1 MSKSKVY
8 DRTERSAEEL
18 SSNFPTHEVMQVAW
32 TFSQAYNIFAT
43 SFAMTLKKKKL
54 TISQWIALLVLFMS
68 PKPITPTK
76 IKSFIPIE
84 TPSVSALLDRL
95 EERKLILRKRSK
107 KDKRKVDV
115 YLTEGGYQVLREV
128 TPLTGALLTSIYGP
142 ISQRKCQ
149 SLISVSKELRNNC
162 LASFGLDYSKADVI
176 LEKFVSGISI
186 DGQAM
191 DKDSAA
197 RKKRS
202 SVDPK
207 SKTLRRPKS

>member
-8 DRTERSAEEL
+8 DRTEKSAEDL
-18 SSNFPTHEVMQVAW
+18 SSTFPTYEVMQVAW

-68 PKPITPTK
+68 PKPITPTR

-115 YLTEGGYQVLREV
+115 YLTEGGFQVLKEV
-128 TPLTGALLTSIYGP
+128 TPLTGAILTAVYGP

-149 SLISVSKELRNNC
+149 SLINVSKEIRNNC
-162 LASFGLDYSKADVI
+162 LASFGLDYAKADVI
-176 LEKFVSGISI
+176 LEKFVGGISI
-186 DGQAM
+186 DGQTP
-191 DKDSAA
+191 DTKSGT

-202 SVDPK
+202 AATHK
-207 SKTLRRPKS
+207 SKARRASLR